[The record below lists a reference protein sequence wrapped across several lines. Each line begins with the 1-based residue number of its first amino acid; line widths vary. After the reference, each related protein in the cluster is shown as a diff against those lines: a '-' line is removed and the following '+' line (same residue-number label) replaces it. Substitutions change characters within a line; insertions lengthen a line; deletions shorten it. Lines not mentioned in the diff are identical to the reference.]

1 LILELKNKK
10 MFYLTGDFL
19 RKNAKKEDFMKNV
32 NNSTIGSADV
42 TRDFECQA
50 VVQVENVVDNGQHNP
65 IVLNIFDGDLNCD
78 VNINRQI
85 LANLKYFNK
94 NQNNEMN
101 LKKGSIIIILNF
113 NFSDT
118 NDMFNIT
125 KCAFVGHTNDIVQDK
140 DEIKTT
146 LSKNMKFFTISQINI
161 NLNNQNWYFRAKLL
175 KISQCKE
182 FVNRLNGSN
191 GKFVRLQFGDSTGI
205 IEMVSF
211 NEEIVKIEQCVDGKF
226 YQITNADVKYSK
238 GATQAW
244 EDTGMTTIELLTNKK
259 TTIDEY
265 EEKEKYFSIF
275 EKPKEKPIVESKRK
289 KNLNLLTLNELLLKN
304 DGDIVTTICV
314 INRIEELKEITPKNK
329 SSIYL
334 RNFYV
339 SDQTMQDIKVAAWGK
354 QAEEFIFNEKDI
366 LFLSRLK
373 IQHFN
378 GLTLSVQKDTI
389 IQKIQ
394 DDSNVDA
401 NELIEWLKSKE
412 SLSSTLKRKLSI
424 E

>member
-1 LILELKNKK
+1 
-10 MFYLTGDFL
+10 
-19 RKNAKKEDFMKNV
+19 
-32 NNSTIGSADV
+32 
-42 TRDFECQA
+42 
-50 VVQVENVVDNGQHNP
+50 
-65 IVLNIFDGDLNCD
+65 
-78 VNINRQI
+78 
-85 LANLKYFNK
+85 
-94 NQNNEMN
+94 MN

-113 NFSDT
+113 NFSET

-125 KCAFVGHTNDIVQDK
+125 KCALVGHTNDIVQDN

-275 EKPKEKPIVESKRK
+275 EKPKESKKARGKKICRK
-289 KNLNLLTLNELLLKN
+289 Q
-304 DGDIVTTICV
+304 
-314 INRIEELKEITPKNK
+314 EEKKFK
-329 SSIYL
+329 YA
-334 RNFYV
+334 YV
-339 SDQTMQDIKVAAWGK
+339 K
-354 QAEEFIFNEKDI
+354 
-366 LFLSRLK
+366 
-373 IQHFN
+373 
-378 GLTLSVQKDTI
+378 
-389 IQKIQ
+389 
-394 DDSNVDA
+394 
-401 NELIEWLKSKE
+401 
-412 SLSSTLKRKLSI
+412 
-424 E
+424 